1 MKKNIYFFKK
11 NDIMSLISKGLFLE
25 NRPVSFCRSVPFI
38 KWHPPVWNLEYFKK
52 GECHNG

>member
-1 MKKNIYFFKK
+1 MKKNIYFSKK

-25 NRPVSFCRSVPFI
+25 NRPVSFCRSVPFF